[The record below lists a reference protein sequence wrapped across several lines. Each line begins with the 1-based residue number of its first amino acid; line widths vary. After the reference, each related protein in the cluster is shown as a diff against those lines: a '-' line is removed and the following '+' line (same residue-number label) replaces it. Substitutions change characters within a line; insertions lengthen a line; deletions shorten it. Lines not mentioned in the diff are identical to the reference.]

1 MSSTSPNMKDMHYGK
16 SRSMGALLGSTA
28 TRRISH
34 GFLYFFLV
42 FICLAIS
49 FPIVWMISSSFKP
62 DAQIFEFPFSVI
74 PKKFYPKN
82 YATVWDR
89 LHYLR
94 LFGNTV
100 FVTFFATLF
109 QLVTSTL
116 AGYAF
121 AKINFRGNR
130 IVFLCYLATL
140 MVPYQVVMIPQF
152 TLIRTMGLTNKL
164 WGIVLILAFSP
175 FGVFMMRQFFKTIPM
190 ELSDAARIDGL
201 REFGI
206 YSRIILPLSKPAIA
220 SLTIFTSVTVWNDF
234 LTPLIYL
241 NGSAKWTIQ
250 LGLRSL
256 FTEFTADYGAVMAG
270 AVLTVLPVLI
280 VFVAL
285 QRQFVQG
292 VTMSGMTG

>member
-1 MSSTSPNMKDMHYGK
+1 MSYTWRKGK
-16 SRSMGALLGSTA
+16 GAREAKGVSIGGALGATA

-34 GFLYFFLV
+34 GFLYGFLTLV
-42 FICLAIS
+42 CVAMA

-62 DAQIFEFPFSVI
+62 DADIFEFPFLVI
-74 PKKFYPKN
+74 PRRFFPRN
-82 YATVWDR
+82 YVNVWER
-89 LHYLR
+89 LHYAR
-94 LFGNTV
+94 LLGNTI
-100 FVTFFATLF
+100 FVTAAATAL
-109 QLVTSTL
+109 QLITSTL

-121 AKINFRGNR
+121 AKVPFRGNR
-130 IVFLCYLATL
+130 VVFLCYLATL
-140 MVPYQVVMIPQF
+140 MVPFQVVMIPQF
-152 TLIRTMGLTNKL
+152 TLIRMMGLTNKL

-175 FGVFMMRQFFKTIPM
+175 FGVFMMRQFFKAIPM

-201 REFGI
+201 GDFGI
-206 YSRIILPLSKPAIA
+206 YSRIILPLSKPAVA

-234 LTPLIYL
+234 LTPLIYI

-270 AVLTVLPVLI
+270 AVLTVLPVLV
-280 VFVAL
+280 VFVLL

-292 VTMSGMTG
+292 LTMSGMTG

>member
-1 MSSTSPNMKDMHYGK
+1 MDEVVKDK
-16 SRSMGALLGSTA
+16 SIGGHLGAVA

-42 FICLAIS
+42 LISMVMLFPLA
-49 FPIVWMISSSFKP
+49 WMLSSSFKP
-62 DAQIFEFPFSVI
+62 DADIFVFPVRWI
-74 PKKFYPKN
+74 PSHFYPQN
-82 YATVWDR
+82 YANVWTR
-89 LHYLR
+89 LHYSR
-94 LFGNTV
+94 LLANTA
-100 FVTFFATLF
+100 FVTFFATIL
-109 QLVTSTL
+109 QLITSTL

-121 AKINFRGNR
+121 AKVPFKGNKV
-130 IVFLCYLATL
+130 VFLCYLATL
-140 MVPYQVVMIPQF
+140 MVPFQVVMIPQF
-152 TLIRTMGLTNKL
+152 TIIHSMGLTNKL
-164 WGIVLILAFSP
+164 WGIVMILAFSP
-175 FGVFMMRQFFKTIPM
+175 FGVFMMRQFFREIPL

-201 REFGI
+201 RDFGI
-206 YSRIILPLSKPAIA
+206 YSRIVVPLSKPAIA

-234 LTPLIYL
+234 LTPLIYI

-256 FTEFTADYGAVMAG
+256 FTEFTADYGSVMAG

-280 VFVAL
+280 VFIAL

>member
-1 MSSTSPNMKDMHYGK
+1 MASTTDA
-16 SRSMGALLGSTA
+16 SMGGSLSSSA
-28 TRRISH
+28 SRRTSRAV
-34 GFLYFFLV
+34 LYLV
-42 FICLAIS
+42 LAAICIVMIFPLA
-49 FPIVWMISSSFKP
+49 WMLSSSFKP
-62 DAQIFEFPFSVI
+62 DAEIFEFPIRWI
-74 PKKFYPKN
+74 PAHPFPEN
-82 YATVWDR
+82 YANVWNR
-89 LHYLR
+89 LHYSR
-94 LFGNTV
+94 LLENTV
-100 FVTFFATLF
+100 FVTLLATVL

-121 AKINFRGNR
+121 AKLPFRGSR
-130 IVFLCYLATL
+130 AAFICYIATL
-140 MVPYQVVMIPQF
+140 MVPFQVVMIPQF
-152 TLIRTMGLTNKL
+152 TLIHAMGLTNKL
-164 WGIVLILAFSP
+164 WGIALILAFSP
-175 FGVFMMRQFFKTIPM
+175 FGVFMMRQFFREIPM

-201 REFGI
+201 RDFGI

-234 LTPLIYL
+234 LTPLIYI

-270 AVLTVLPVLI
+270 AVLTVLPILA
-280 VFVAL
+280 VFVTL

>member
-1 MSSTSPNMKDMHYGK
+1 MSSTWHEGK
-16 SRSMGALLGSTA
+16 GARAPGRRTIGSALGASA
-28 TRRISH
+28 TRGISH
-34 GFLYFFLV
+34 FFIYAFLT
-42 FICLAIS
+42 LACAAVA
-49 FPIVWMISSSFKP
+49 FPLVWMISSSFKP
-62 DAQIFEFPFSVI
+62 DADIFEFPFRVV
-74 PKKFYPKN
+74 PARFFPRN
-82 YATVWDR
+82 YANVWER
-89 LHYLR
+89 LHYAR
-94 LFGNTV
+94 LLGNTA
-100 FVTFFATLF
+100 FVTFFATVL
-109 QLVTSTL
+109 QLATSTL

-121 AKINFRGNR
+121 AKIPFRGNR
-130 IVFLCYLATL
+130 IAFLCYLATL
-140 MVPYQVVMIPQF
+140 MVPYQVVMIPQY

-175 FGVFMMRQFFKTIPM
+175 FGVFMMRQFFKAIPM

-206 YSRIILPLSKPAIA
+206 YSRIIMPLSKPAIA

-256 FTEFTADYGAVMAG
+256 FTEFTADYGSVMAG
-270 AVLTVLPVLI
+270 AVLTVLPVLV
-280 VFVAL
+280 VFIAL

>member
-1 MSSTSPNMKDMHYGK
+1 
-16 SRSMGALLGSTA
+16 MGGLLGASA

-34 GFLYFFLV
+34 GFLYLFLAL
-42 FICLAIS
+42 ISLAML
-49 FPIVWMISSSFKP
+49 FPLAWMLSSSFKP
-62 DAQIFEFPFSVI
+62 DADIFEFPVRWI
-74 PKKFYPKN
+74 PKHLFPEN
-82 YATVWDR
+82 YANVWTR
-89 LHYLR
+89 LHYSR
-94 LFGNTV
+94 LLANTA
-100 FVTFFATLF
+100 FVTFFATIL
-109 QLVTSTL
+109 QLITSTL

-121 AKINFRGNR
+121 AKVPFKGNK

-140 MVPYQVVMIPQF
+140 MVPFQVVMIPQF
-152 TLIRTMGLTNKL
+152 TLIRSMGLTNKL

-175 FGVFMMRQFFKTIPM
+175 FGVFMMRQFFREIPL

-201 REFGI
+201 RDFGI
-206 YSRIILPLSKPAIA
+206 YSRIIVPLSKPAIA

-256 FTEFTADYGAVMAG
+256 FTEFTADYGSVMAG

-280 VFVAL
+280 VFIAL